1 MCLGCNFEKYEV
13 GKVERKYFFMKKFWL
28 LFALL
33 FIGVS
38 LHPIS
43 TFSKNKAKKVAKRST
58 TKISKKHNLI
68 KESLDKLKK
77 YLIGNHQI
85 SFENISFDP
94 TKQQTITLG
103 YDSSVFAHPLFKDRL
118 IQNILSWLGTP
129 YRYGGSTKSG
139 VDCSNF
145 VRSILNETVGIRLP
159 ANAQTQALLFEP
171 IYEVDK
177 LRFGD
182 LIFFSGRNHRAK
194 RIGHVG
200 IYLGNGI
207 FVHSSTHRGVIVTHI
222 SESHYAQ
229 RYRFG
234 GRLASGRF
242 IFASG

>member
-1 MCLGCNFEKYEV
+1 MNNRNFIRNNV
-13 GKVERKYFFMKKFWL
+13 WA

-33 FIGVS
+33 FIGVV
-38 LHPIS
+38 LYPTP
-43 TFSKNKAKKVAKRST
+43 TFSKHKAKKPTKKSTVKVSKRH
-58 TKISKKHNLI
+58 KLI
-68 KESLDKLKK
+68 EESLAKLKK
-77 YLIGNHQI
+77 YLIGNKQF

-94 TKQQTITLG
+94 QNEQTIVLG
-103 YDSSVFAHPLFKDRL
+103 DNSSIFTHPLFKDKL

-129 YRYGGSTKSG
+129 YRYGGSSKRG

-145 VRSILNETVGIRLP
+145 ICGILNETVGVRLP

-171 IYEVDK
+171 IYEIDK
-177 LRFGD
+177 LQFGD
-182 LIFFSGRNHRAK
+182 LIFFSGRNQRAK

-222 SESHYAQ
+222 SESYYTP

-234 GRLASGRF
+234 GRLAAGRF
-242 IFASG
+242 LLAAQ